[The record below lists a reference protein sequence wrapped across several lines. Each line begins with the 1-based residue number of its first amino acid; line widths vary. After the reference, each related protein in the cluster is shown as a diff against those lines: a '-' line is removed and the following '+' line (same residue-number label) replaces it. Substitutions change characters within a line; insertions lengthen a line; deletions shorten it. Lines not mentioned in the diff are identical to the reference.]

1 MSYAMQQMKNE
12 ASLRSVVRPMTELW
26 NKSIAVA
33 SISRIIAQRT
43 RVSPDE
49 AFLTGL
55 LHGIGDLYIMAR
67 AATQAPGLGGE
78 NSWLELLVGWQA
90 SIGKAVLESWGFV
103 EEICDA
109 VGEQADRDRRW
120 KHEAG
125 LADVLIASLM
135 LADDL
140 QASRPRAPAAE
151 GNNIFLTVRMSAEDC
166 AAILAEAGKQI
177 ILVHDALAA

>member
-1 MSYAMQQMKNE
+1 
-12 ASLRSVVRPMTELW
+12 
-26 NKSIAVA
+26 
-33 SISRIIAQRT
+33 
-43 RVSPDE
+43 
-49 AFLTGL
+49 
-55 LHGIGDLYIMAR
+55 
-67 AATQAPGLGGE
+67 
-78 NSWLELLVGWQA
+78 
-90 SIGKAVLESWGFV
+90 VLESWGFV